1 MYSNCSLLLLFNLN
15 INQTQTI
22 MEEHEKDLR
31 HLPINSINYTEE
43 QKIRSKNLELMRALQ
58 DVDRLTSD
66 NVQFKLQIIEL
77 KQKIKELESTN

>member
-1 MYSNCSLLLLFNLN
+1 MK
-15 INQTQTI
+15 
-22 MEEHEKDLR
+22 EHEKELR

>member
-1 MYSNCSLLLLFNLN
+1 MK
-15 INQTQTI
+15 
-22 MEEHEKDLR
+22 EHEKELR

-66 NVQFKLQIIEL
+66 NVQYKLEIIEL
-77 KQKIKELESTN
+77 KQKIKELESSN

>member
-1 MYSNCSLLLLFNLN
+1 MK
-15 INQTQTI
+15 
-22 MEEHEKDLR
+22 EHEKDLR

-77 KQKIKELESTN
+77 KQKIKELESSN

>member
-1 MYSNCSLLLLFNLN
+1 MK
-15 INQTQTI
+15 
-22 MEEHEKDLR
+22 EHEKELR

-58 DVDRLTSD
+58 DVDRLPSD
-66 NVQFKLQIIEL
+66 NVQYKLEIIEL

>member
-1 MYSNCSLLLLFNLN
+1 MK
-15 INQTQTI
+15 
-22 MEEHEKDLR
+22 EHEKDLK

>member
-1 MYSNCSLLLLFNLN
+1 MK
-15 INQTQTI
+15 
-22 MEEHEKDLR
+22 EHEKELR

-66 NVQFKLQIIEL
+66 NVQFKLEIIEL

>member
-1 MYSNCSLLLLFNLN
+1 MK
-15 INQTQTI
+15 
-22 MEEHEKDLR
+22 EHEKELR

-66 NVQFKLQIIEL
+66 NVQYKLEIIEL

>member
-1 MYSNCSLLLLFNLN
+1 MYSNCSFIYLF

-22 MEEHEKDLR
+22 MKEHEKDLR

-77 KQKIKELESTN
+77 KQKIKELESSN

>member
-1 MYSNCSLLLLFNLN
+1 
-15 INQTQTI
+15 

>member
-1 MYSNCSLLLLFNLN
+1 M
-15 INQTQTI
+15 TT
-22 MEEHEKDLR
+22 EKELR
-31 HLPINSINYTEE
+31 HFPINSINYTEE

-66 NVQFKLQIIEL
+66 NVQYKLEIIEL

>member
-1 MYSNCSLLLLFNLN
+1 MK
-15 INQTQTI
+15 
-22 MEEHEKDLR
+22 EHEKELR

-58 DVDRLTSD
+58 DVDRLTSN

>member
-1 MYSNCSLLLLFNLN
+1 MK
-15 INQTQTI
+15 
-22 MEEHEKDLR
+22 EHEKDLR

>member
-1 MYSNCSLLLLFNLN
+1 MK
-15 INQTQTI
+15 
-22 MEEHEKDLR
+22 EHEKELR

-66 NVQFKLQIIEL
+66 NVQFKLEIIEL
-77 KQKIKELESTN
+77 KQKIKELESSN

>member
-1 MYSNCSLLLLFNLN
+1 MYSNCSLLPFNLN

-66 NVQFKLQIIEL
+66 NVQYKLEIIEL

>member
-1 MYSNCSLLLLFNLN
+1 MK
-15 INQTQTI
+15 
-22 MEEHEKDLR
+22 EHEKELR

-66 NVQFKLQIIEL
+66 NVQYKLEIIEL
-77 KQKIKELESTN
+77 KQKIKELESPN